1 VLVESGDFVLDQF
14 WHIGSVK
21 LERYAVAHYFEK
33 WRIPFCFLEFE
44 VLGENVCVL
53 DKEISAVV
61 IRSRDDQIF
70 GHRFGDSADDWGE
83 SVTIGLELSVDFSA

>member
-1 VLVESGDFVLDQF
+1 MLVESGDFVFDQF

-21 LERYAVAHYFEK
+21 LERYAVAHYFEE
-33 WRIPFCFLEFE
+33 WCVPFCFLEFE

-61 IRSRDDQIF
+61 IGSRDDQIF
-70 GHRFGDSADDWGE
+70 GHRFGDGADDWGE